1 MGDTITGVQFG
12 IANPDDIL
20 KRSVVEVTTDKTYQ
34 SGQPVPNGV
43 FDSRFGVIE
52 NGKVCPTCKHTNQ
65 FCPGHF
71 GHITLARP
79 VYLYQFFD
87 WIEKL
92 SNIVCLNCS
101 NVILEE
107 AVSQIEKLTSKGLE
121 RFKDAREIVAKVRTQ
136 GADKP
141 TACSTCSTPFFKK
154 IARVAGKAA
163 TLEGFPIGDPD
174 EPPPPVPIQVE
185 MILRAFQRMTD
196 HTCDMLGFNHKF
208 SRPEWMICTVLAVP
222 PLTVRPSVVM
232 DDNQRMED
240 DLTHKLIDVL
250 RNNQRLRDKLDKGES
265 AEMID
270 KYTAMV
276 QYDVA
281 TYVDND
287 IKGLAPAAQRSGRP
301 LRTLKSRF
309 GAKTGRVRGNLMGKR
324 VDFSARSVITPDA
337 NIELDELGVPE
348 EIAVNL
354 TFPEI
359 VNAYNRDRLIS
370 YVRNGPDTH
379 PGAKSVFLKQDNRV
393 VNLRFVSPDTI
404 DLREGD
410 IVHRHLID
418 GDAVL
423 FNRQPSLHKASM
435 MAHRVRVLPYS
446 TFRLNVSATRPY
458 NADFDGDEMN
468 MHVPQSI
475 ASATELRYLASLLR
489 NIISP
494 RTNSPI
500 IQLFQDTMTGI
511 FRISQPGVEVPE
523 VIAMNMLA
531 RIKRVVSRKG
541 RNWTGSE
548 LISTAFPMLSIKG
561 GVTIENGQLTSGIL
575 KKSACSNLIHVVY
588 NDFSPDRCG
597 QLINDIQSVVTQ
609 FNLFTGFS
617 VGTADLIAN
626 IETQRF
632 VNDKLSEGRTA
643 VSKILS
649 DVHGGMFANI
659 SGMSDGEE
667 LEDRISS
674 ALKAVAANINDEVI
688 KSLPKDNAIVQ
699 MVDSGSKGGPQNI
712 TQMVALL
719 GQQLIEGKRVQYT
732 LQDRTLPHFARYD
745 DGVESR
751 GFVQNSFMNGL
762 LPAEFFF
769 HAQAGREGLIDT
781 AVKTSDTGY
790 IQRRLMKTMEDQHV
804 EHDGTVRNVTGSII
818 QFAYGEDGIDSIS
831 VEAQTCDLGTM
842 TLEDVYRNYGMSPA
856 DVNPFLKTE
865 VAEAPDMIDEILA
878 DRDMLVRNVFR
889 FKKNDQVLA
898 PVNIKRM
905 VTSYAN
911 GYATKTDLSPQQVV
925 ASIGAF
931 VAKFPHNKVFHALLR
946 YHLAPKKAILVHR
959 LTEALFNELMSDI
972 EYRYMKAQVHAG
984 EMVGALSAQ
993 SIGEPT
999 TQLTLNSIAHDERV
1013 WVKNS
1018 TTIRSVKIGDF
1029 IQEWIAKSEKLESHP
1044 NNTTLAYM
1052 PEGWETLSVD
1062 EKGTIE
1068 WRKLEAVTQHPP
1080 INEDGSNTLVKIH
1093 TKGGRT
1099 VLATKAKSFLTKGAG
1114 GLLVPTRGDELTI
1127 GCKVPLA
1134 ATMPPSTTVDSINV
1148 MDWIESGYRDRL
1160 PETLVL
1166 DESFGR
1172 FVGAYIAEGM
1182 ANDHVVS
1189 ISNNDE
1195 TFREKALEWVN
1206 QMNLAH
1212 KTTVQTNKINEGWTS
1227 TDTVIHCTQLAR
1239 FMAATCGRGSANK
1252 QVPSFAYSAPES
1264 FVTGLLSAYLS
1275 GDGTV
1280 GVAGRRCINFTSISE
1295 QLIDGINALL
1305 ARIGVHTRKSRE
1317 MTHKS
1322 TPFNAH
1328 TFWFSRIPVNECIV
1342 LRSKMSFIV
1351 PDKQARFEAMVPT
1364 QIKCARSDF
1373 TRTNDIIWDTVVSIE
1388 EQPCPTP
1395 FVYDL
1400 TVEGTRNFVHANGLC
1415 LRDTFHSAGTSK
1427 ANATSGV
1434 PRIEEL
1440 LSASPNPK
1448 RPGNTAYFAG
1458 DVSGNDAIAM
1468 MKRVQRTTLRHI
1480 TKSVRV
1486 YYDPYPLQESVVEED
1501 RDILEENRKF
1511 ELENETECASPW
1523 IMRLELNDVEM
1534 YARNVWDLTEIKT
1547 KLENNGLKIM
1557 KCMSTDPSAKK
1568 LIMRIMFD
1576 PSVVKTP
1583 TYLRFLEDKVLDT
1596 VLRGVDGVGRVFLRK
1611 VKSEQV
1617 FDDAVGGYITKDQY
1631 VLDTEGTNLYD
1642 LLVFPGLDG
1651 TRTFSNDIHEVN
1663 DVFGIEAARTC
1674 LLDEFN
1680 EVFSTEKVNYHH
1692 LSVLI
1697 DTMTYSGRIVPV
1709 NRFGM
1714 KKNETGVLAKSSFEE
1729 TSKTMFDAAVVA
1741 EYDTMR
1747 GVSANIMFGQKPP
1760 CGTGFVDILVDE
1772 TRLPEGADEIV
1783 ESDTLE
1789 QANKA
1794 IASVQDS
1801 ECRIEDIIMAW

>member
-87 WIEKL
+87 WTEKL
-92 SNIVCLNCS
+92 ANLICFNCS
-101 NVILEE
+101 HVILGEDQLK
-107 AVSQIEKLTSKGLE
+107 SFTSTGLA
-121 RFKDAREIVAKVRTQ
+121 RFKDVRELVAKLRTQ

-141 TACSTCSTPFFKK
+141 SACSTCDTPFFRKV
-154 IARVAGKAA
+154 ARVAGKAA
-163 TLEGFPIGDPD
+163 TLEGFPMGDTE

-185 MILRAFQRMTD
+185 MVLRAFQRITNE
-196 HTCDMLGFNHKF
+196 TCDLLGFNHKF

-265 AEMID
+265 IEMID

-337 NIELDELGVPE
+337 NIDLDELGVPE
-348 EIAVNL
+348 EIAINL

-359 VNAYNRDRLIS
+359 VNVYNRDRLIS
-370 YVRNGPDTH
+370 YVRNGPDVH
-379 PGAKSVFLKQDNRV
+379 PGAKSVFLKHDNRV

-418 GDAVL
+418 GDSVL

-475 ASATELRYLASLLR
+475 ASATELKYLASLLR

-523 VIAMNMLA
+523 VIAMNILA
-531 RIKRVVSRKG
+531 RLKRPFTRKEKKV
-541 RNWTGSE
+541 WTGAE
-548 LISTAFPMLSIKG
+548 LISAAFPMISLKSS
-561 GVTIENGQLTSGIL
+561 VTIENGQLTSGIL

-597 QLINDIQSVVTQ
+597 QLINDIQSIVTQ

-626 IETQRF
+626 VETQRF

-818 QFAYGEDGIDSIS
+818 QFSYGEDGIDSIA

-842 TLEDVYRNYGMSPA
+842 TLEEVYRNYAMSPA
-856 DVNPFLKTE
+856 DVNPFMKTE
-865 VAEAPDMIDEILA
+865 VTEAPDLIDELLA
-878 DRDMLVRNVFR
+878 DREMLVRNVFR

-898 PVNIKRM
+898 PVNLKRLIGNY
-905 VTSYAN
+905 SN
-911 GYATKTDLSPQQVV
+911 GYATKTDLTPQQVV

-931 VAKFPHNKVFHALLR
+931 VAKFPQNKVFHALLR
-946 YHLAPKKAILVHR
+946 YYLAPKKAILVHR
-959 LTEALFNELMSDI
+959 LTETLFNELMADI
-972 EYRYMKAQVHAG
+972 EYRYLRAQVHPG

-999 TQLTLNSIAHDERV
+999 TQLTLN
-1013 WVKNS
+1013 
-1018 TTIRSVKIGDF
+1018 
-1029 IQEWIAKSEKLESHP
+1029 
-1044 NNTTLAYM
+1044 
-1052 PEGWETLSVD
+1052 
-1062 EKGTIE
+1062 
-1068 WRKLEAVTQHPP
+1068 
-1080 INEDGSNTLVKIH
+1080 
-1093 TKGGRT
+1093 
-1099 VLATKAKSFLTKGAG
+1099 
-1114 GLLVPTRGDELTI
+1114 
-1127 GCKVPLA
+1127 
-1134 ATMPPSTTVDSINV
+1134 
-1148 MDWIESGYRDRL
+1148 
-1160 PETLVL
+1160 
-1166 DESFGR
+1166 
-1172 FVGAYIAEGM
+1172 
-1182 ANDHVVS
+1182 
-1189 ISNNDE
+1189 
-1195 TFREKALEWVN
+1195 
-1206 QMNLAH
+1206 
-1212 KTTVQTNKINEGWTS
+1212 
-1227 TDTVIHCTQLAR
+1227 
-1239 FMAATCGRGSANK
+1239 
-1252 QVPSFAYSAPES
+1252 
-1264 FVTGLLSAYLS
+1264 
-1275 GDGTV
+1275 
-1280 GVAGRRCINFTSISE
+1280 
-1295 QLIDGINALL
+1295 
-1305 ARIGVHTRKSRE
+1305 
-1317 MTHKS
+1317 
-1322 TPFNAH
+1322 
-1328 TFWFSRIPVNECIV
+1328 
-1342 LRSKMSFIV
+1342 
-1351 PDKQARFEAMVPT
+1351 
-1364 QIKCARSDF
+1364 
-1373 TRTNDIIWDTVVSIE
+1373 
-1388 EQPCPTP
+1388 
-1395 FVYDL
+1395 
-1400 TVEGTRNFVHANGLC
+1400 
-1415 LRDTFHSAGTSK
+1415 TFHSAGTSK

-1458 DVSGNDAIAM
+1458 DVSGNDAIAA
-1468 MKRVQRTTLRHI
+1468 MKRVQRTTLRHL
-1480 TKSVRV
+1480 TKSVRI
-1486 YYDPYPLQESVVEED
+1486 YYDPYPLTQGTLVEED
-1501 RDILEENRKF
+1501 RELLEDYQRF
-1511 ELENETECASPW
+1511 TLENDVKCGSPW

-1534 YARNVWDLTEIKT
+1534 YARNVRSLNEIQA
-1547 KLENNGLKIM
+1547 KLEDNSQLKIV
-1557 KCMSTDPSAKK
+1557 KCIASDSSAKK
-1568 LIMRIMFD
+1568 LILRIMFD
-1576 PSVVKTP
+1576 DTVVKTP
-1583 TYLRFLEDKVLDT
+1583 TYLRFLEDKLLDT
-1596 VLRGVDGVGRVFLRK
+1596 VLTGVDGIGRVFLRK
-1611 VKSEQV
+1611 IKSEQV
-1617 FDDAVGGYITKDQY
+1617 FDEIVGGYTTKDQY
-1631 VLDTEGTNLYD
+1631 VLDTEGTNLHD

-1783 ESDTLE
+1783 QSDALE

-1794 IASVQDS
+1794 IASMPET
-1801 ECRIEDIIMAW
+1801 ECRLEDIMMAW

>member
-1 MGDTITGVQFG
+1 MGDTIIGVQFG

-43 FDSRFGVIE
+43 FDVRFGVIE

-87 WIEKL
+87 WVEKL
-92 SNIVCLNCS
+92 ANVICLNCS
-101 NVILEE
+101 SVILGSE
-107 AVSQIEKLTSKGLE
+107 QIGEIKSTGLA
-121 RFKDAREIVAKVRTQ
+121 RFKEVRDIVTKLRNQ
-136 GADKP
+136 GPERP
-141 TACSTCSTPFFKK
+141 TTCSTCNTPFFRK
-154 IARVAGKAA
+154 ISRAVGKAA
-163 TLEGFPIGDPD
+163 TLEAFPIGDPD
-174 EPPPPVPIQVE
+174 DPPPAMSLQVE
-185 MILRAFQRMTD
+185 MVLRAFQRMTNE
-196 HTCDMLGFNHKF
+196 TCDMVGFNHKF

-240 DLTHKLIDVL
+240 DLTHVLINIL

-287 IKGLAPAAQRSGRP
+287 IKGLPPAAQRSGRP

-337 NIELDELGVPE
+337 NIDLDELGVPE

-359 VNAYNRDRLIS
+359 VNVFNRDRLVS
-370 YVRNGPDTH
+370 YVRNGPDKH
-379 PGAKSVFLKQDNRV
+379 PGAKSVFLKQDSRV

-500 IQLFQDTMTGI
+500 IQLFQDTMTGV
-511 FRISQPGVEVPE
+511 FRITQPGVLVPE

-531 RIKRVVSRKG
+531 RLKRPFTRK
-541 RNWTGSE
+541 NSPWTGAE

-561 GVTIENGQLTSGIL
+561 NITIENGQLTNGIM
-575 KKSACSNLIHVVY
+575 KKSDCSHLIHVVY
-588 NDFSPDRCG
+588 NDFGPDRCG

-626 IETQRF
+626 LETQQF
-632 VNDKLSEGRTA
+632 VADKLNEGRAA
-643 VSKILS
+643 VSTILS
-649 DVHGGMFANI
+649 AVHGGIFANI
-659 SGMSDGEE
+659 SGSSDGEE

-674 ALKAVAANINDEVI
+674 ALKDVAAKINEAVV

-699 MVDSGSKGGPQNI
+699 MVDSGSKGSAQNI
-712 TQMVALL
+712 TQMVGTL

-751 GFVQNSFMNGL
+751 GFVQNSFVGGL
-762 LPAEFFF
+762 MPAEFFF

-804 EHDGTVRNVTGSII
+804 EHDGTVRNVTGSIV
-818 QFAYGEDGIDSIS
+818 QFMYGEDGIDSIS
-831 VEAQTCDLGTM
+831 VEGQSCDLGAM
-842 TLEDVYRNYGMSPA
+842 TLEDVYRNYALSPA
-856 DVNPFLKTE
+856 AVNTFMKEQVT
-865 VAEAPDMIDEILA
+865 EAPDMVEEILL
-878 DRDMLVRNVFR
+878 DRDMLVKSVFR
-889 FKKNDQVLA
+889 YRKNDQVLA
-898 PVNIKRM
+898 PVNLRRLL
-905 VTSYAN
+905 TSYSN
-911 GYATKTDLSPQQVV
+911 PYATKTDLTPVKVV
-925 ASIGAF
+925 ALIGAF
-931 VAKFPHNKVFHALLR
+931 ITEFPTNKLFHALLR
-946 YHLAPKKAILVHR
+946 YYLAPKKAILVHR
-959 LTEALFNELMSDI
+959 LTDSLFVELMRDI
-972 EYRYMKAQVHAG
+972 RFRYMKAMVHAG

-999 TQLTLNSIAHDERV
+999 TQLTLN
-1013 WVKNS
+1013 
-1018 TTIRSVKIGDF
+1018 
-1029 IQEWIAKSEKLESHP
+1029 
-1044 NNTTLAYM
+1044 
-1052 PEGWETLSVD
+1052 
-1062 EKGTIE
+1062 
-1068 WRKLEAVTQHPP
+1068 
-1080 INEDGSNTLVKIH
+1080 
-1093 TKGGRT
+1093 
-1099 VLATKAKSFLTKGAG
+1099 
-1114 GLLVPTRGDELTI
+1114 
-1127 GCKVPLA
+1127 
-1134 ATMPPSTTVDSINV
+1134 
-1148 MDWIESGYRDRL
+1148 
-1160 PETLVL
+1160 
-1166 DESFGR
+1166 
-1172 FVGAYIAEGM
+1172 
-1182 ANDHVVS
+1182 
-1189 ISNNDE
+1189 
-1195 TFREKALEWVN
+1195 
-1206 QMNLAH
+1206 
-1212 KTTVQTNKINEGWTS
+1212 
-1227 TDTVIHCTQLAR
+1227 
-1239 FMAATCGRGSANK
+1239 
-1252 QVPSFAYSAPES
+1252 
-1264 FVTGLLSAYLS
+1264 
-1275 GDGTV
+1275 
-1280 GVAGRRCINFTSISE
+1280 
-1295 QLIDGINALL
+1295 
-1305 ARIGVHTRKSRE
+1305 
-1317 MTHKS
+1317 
-1322 TPFNAH
+1322 
-1328 TFWFSRIPVNECIV
+1328 
-1342 LRSKMSFIV
+1342 
-1351 PDKQARFEAMVPT
+1351 
-1364 QIKCARSDF
+1364 
-1373 TRTNDIIWDTVVSIE
+1373 
-1388 EQPCPTP
+1388 
-1395 FVYDL
+1395 
-1400 TVEGTRNFVHANGLC
+1400 
-1415 LRDTFHSAGTSK
+1415 TFHSAGTSK

-1448 RPGNTAYFAG
+1448 RPGNTVYFAG
-1458 DVSGNDAIAM
+1458 SVSQNDAIAA
-1468 MKRVQRTTLRHI
+1468 MKQIQRTTLRHI
-1480 TKSVRV
+1480 TKSVRI
-1486 YYDPYPLQESVVEED
+1486 YYDPYPLQGSVVDED
-1501 RDILEENRKF
+1501 RDSLELYRQF
-1511 ELENETECASPW
+1511 SLESEAECGSSW
-1523 IMRLELNDVEM
+1523 IMRFELNDVEM
-1534 YARNVWDLTEIKT
+1534 HARNVRDLTEVQA
-1547 KLENNGLKIM
+1547 KLSNIPQSKIL
-1557 KCMSTDPSAKK
+1557 KCMTSDTSAKK
-1568 LIMRIMFD
+1568 LILRVSFD
-1576 PSVVKTP
+1576 ANVVKNP
-1583 TYLRFLEDKVLDT
+1583 AHIRFLEDKILDT
-1596 VLRGVDGVGRVFLRK
+1596 VLTGVDGVGRVHLRTI
-1611 VKSEQV
+1611 KSEQTY
-1617 FDDAVGGYITKDQY
+1617 DDSVGGYVTKDQY
-1631 VLDTEGTNLYD
+1631 VLDTEGVNLHD
-1642 LLVFPGLDG
+1642 LLVFPGMDG

-1663 DVFGIEAARTC
+1663 DVFGIEAARIC
-1674 LLDEFN
+1674 LLEEFN
-1680 EVFSTEKVNYHH
+1680 EVFSSEKVNYHH

-1772 TRLPEGADEIV
+1772 TRLPEGSDEIV
-1783 ESDTLE
+1783 ESDALQ
-1789 QANKA
+1789 QADA
-1794 IASVQDS
+1794 TIAAAPSS